1 MLDLKFIR
9 ENIELVRKNLQDR
22 ANKLNLDE
30 LLKLDEKRRKS
41 LQKAEELKCKRNQAT
56 EEIARLKKEKKKA
69 DHLIKEMRKL
79 GEEIGNLENKVS
91 ECEGEV
97 NRLLLLIPNIPDSS
111 VPVSNDPKDNKE
123 VRSWGKKPEFDF
135 QPRPHWDVA
144 GGLGIMDFER
154 AAKISSSHFALFK
167 GQGAGLE
174 RALLNFMLDLHIN
187 KHGYKEI
194 WPPVL
199 VNRKCITGTGQ
210 LPKYEE
216 DMYRCDL
223 DDIFPIPTAEVPLTG
238 LHMDEVIEEKDLPI
252 YYTAYTPC
260 FRREAGSYGK
270 DTRGLLRVHQFDKV
284 EMVKLTRPEDSD
296 AELEKMVQNAEEVVQ
311 MLGLPYKIIMLC
323 TVELGFAAKKCYDI
337 EIWAPAQKKWLE
349 SSSCSNCGD
358 FQARRLNIRYRKKD
372 GKTELVHTLNGSGI
386 ALARTFAAILEN
398 YQQKD
403 GSVVIPEILRPYMG
417 GAEKIPCS
425 PS

>member
-1 MLDLKFIR
+1 MIDMKFIR
-9 ENIELVRKNLQDR
+9 ENAELIRKNLQDR
-22 ANKLNLDE
+22 GNKLNLDE
-30 LLKLDEKRRKS
+30 LLGMDEERRK
-41 LQKAEELKCKRNQAT
+41 LIKKAEELKFKRNVDS
-56 EEIARLKKEKKKA
+56 EKIAQLKKEKKDA
-69 DHLIKEMRKL
+69 DALIKEMK
-79 GEEIGNLENKVS
+79 EIGDEIKKLDGELGVYEKKV
-91 ECEGEV
+91 
-97 NRLLLLIPNIPDSS
+97 NDMLLLIPNIPDPS
-111 VPVSNDPKDNKE
+111 VPVSTDPKDNRE
-123 VRSWGKKPEFDF
+123 VRTWGKKPEFDF
-135 QPRPHWDVA
+135 QPRPHWDIGEA
-144 GGLGIMDFER
+144 LGILDLGRASKITGAHFAIYKGLG
-154 AAKISSSHFALFK
+154 AK
-167 GQGAGLE
+167 LE
-174 RALLNFMLDLHIN
+174 RALINFMLDLHID

-194 WPPVL
+194 WPPIL
-199 VNRKCITGTGQ
+199 VNRGCITGTGQ

-238 LHMDEVIEEKDLPI
+238 FHKDEVLEEKDLPV

-284 EMVKLTRPEDSD
+284 EMVKLTKPEDSD
-296 AELEKMVQNAEEVVQ
+296 AEHEKMVQNAEEVIQ
-311 MLGLPYKIIMLC
+311 LLKLPYRVILLC
-323 TVELGFAAKKCYDI
+323 TVEIGFSARKCYDL
-337 EIWAPAQKKWLE
+337 EIWAPAQNRLLE

-403 GSVVIPEILRPYMG
+403 GSVIVPDVLKPYMG
-417 GAEKIPCS
+417 GVDVIK
-425 PS
+425 

>member
-1 MLDLKFIR
+1 MIDMKFIR
-9 ENIELVRKNLQDR
+9 ENAELIRKNLQDR
-22 ANKLNLDE
+22 GNKLNLDE
-30 LLKLDEKRRKS
+30 LLGMDEERRK
-41 LQKAEELKCKRNQAT
+41 LIKKAEELKFKRNVDS
-56 EEIARLKKEKKKA
+56 EKIAQLKKEKKDA
-69 DHLIKEMRKL
+69 DALIKEMK
-79 GEEIGNLENKVS
+79 EIGDEIKKLDGELGVYEKKV
-91 ECEGEV
+91 
-97 NRLLLLIPNIPDSS
+97 NDMLLLIPNIPDPS
-111 VPVSNDPKDNKE
+111 VPVSTDPKDNRE
-123 VRSWGKKPEFDF
+123 VRTWGKKPEFDF
-135 QPRPHWDVA
+135 QPRPHWDIGEA
-144 GGLGIMDFER
+144 LGILDLGRASKITGAHFAIYKGLG
-154 AAKISSSHFALFK
+154 AK
-167 GQGAGLE
+167 LE
-174 RALLNFMLDLHIN
+174 RALINFMLDLHID

-194 WPPVL
+194 WPPIL
-199 VNRKCITGTGQ
+199 VNRGCITGTGQ

-238 LHMDEVIEEKDLPI
+238 FHKDEVLEEKDLPV

-284 EMVKLTRPEDSD
+284 EMVKLTKPEDSD
-296 AELEKMVQNAEEVVQ
+296 AEHEKMVQNAEEVIQ
-311 MLGLPYKIIMLC
+311 LLKLPYRVILLC
-323 TVELGFAAKKCYDI
+323 TVEIGFSARKCYDL
-337 EIWAPAQKKWLE
+337 EIWAPAQNRWLE

-403 GSVVIPEILRPYMG
+403 GSVIVPDVLKPYMG
-417 GAEKIPCS
+417 GVDVIK
-425 PS
+425 

>member
-22 ANKLNLDE
+22 ANKLDLNE
-30 LLKLDEKRRKS
+30 FLKLDEKRRKFI
-41 LQKAEELKCKRNQAT
+41 QKLEELKYRRNLSTQK
-56 EEIARLKKEKKKA
+56 IAQLKKKKKKIDHLVKEMKNLGREIEKLEKEVSVYEKK
-69 DHLIKEMRKL
+69 
-79 GEEIGNLENKVS
+79 
-91 ECEGEV
+91 V
-97 NRLLLLIPNIPDSS
+97 NDLVLLIPNIPDAL
-111 VPVSNDPKDNKE
+111 VPVGLTPDANKE
-123 VRSWGKKPEFDF
+123 VRSGGKKPEFDF
-135 QPRPHWDVA
+135 QIRPHWDI
-144 GGLGIMDFER
+144 GETLGILDFSQ
-154 AAKISSSHFALFK
+154 ASKITGSHFALYR
-167 GQGAGLE
+167 GLGARLE

-194 WPPVL
+194 WPPAL
-199 VNRKCITGTGQ
+199 VNRECITGTGQ

-216 DMYRCDL
+216 DMYHCDL
-223 DDIFPIPTAEVPLTG
+223 DDFFPIPTAEVPLTG
-238 LHMDEVIEEKDLPI
+238 LHKDEVLDEKDLPI

-270 DTRGLLRVHQFDKV
+270 ETRGLLRVHQFDKV
-284 EMVKLTRPEDSD
+284 EMVKFTRPEDSD

-311 MLGLPYKIIMLC
+311 MLGLPYRVMLLC
-323 TVELGFAAKKCYDI
+323 TVELGFAARKCYDI
-337 EIWAPAQKKWLE
+337 EIWAPAQNKWLE

-403 GSVVIPEILRPYMG
+403 GSVIIPEVLRPYMDG
-417 GAEKIPCS
+417 IERIQS
-425 PS
+425 S

>member
-1 MLDLKFIR
+1 MIDMKFIR
-9 ENIELVRKNLQDR
+9 ENAELIRKNLQDR
-22 ANKLNLDE
+22 GNKLNLDE
-30 LLKLDEKRRKS
+30 LLGMDEERRK
-41 LQKAEELKCKRNQAT
+41 LIKKAEELKFKRNVDS
-56 EEIARLKKEKKKA
+56 EKIAQLKKEKKDA
-69 DHLIKEMRKL
+69 DALIKEMK
-79 GEEIGNLENKVS
+79 EIGDEIKKLDGELGVYEKKV
-91 ECEGEV
+91 
-97 NRLLLLIPNIPDSS
+97 NDMLLLIPNIPDPS
-111 VPVSNDPKDNKE
+111 VPVSTDPKDNRE
-123 VRSWGKKPEFDF
+123 VRTWGKKPEFDF
-135 QPRPHWDVA
+135 QPRPHWDIGEA
-144 GGLGIMDFER
+144 LGILDLGRASKITGAHLAIYKGLG
-154 AAKISSSHFALFK
+154 AK
-167 GQGAGLE
+167 LE
-174 RALLNFMLDLHIN
+174 RALINFMLDLHID

-194 WPPVL
+194 WPPIL
-199 VNRKCITGTGQ
+199 VNRGCITGTGQ

-238 LHMDEVIEEKDLPI
+238 FHKDEVLEEKDLPV

-284 EMVKLTRPEDSD
+284 EMVKLTKPEDSD
-296 AELEKMVQNAEEVVQ
+296 AEHEKMVQNAEEVIQ
-311 MLGLPYKIIMLC
+311 LLKLPYRVILLC
-323 TVELGFAAKKCYDI
+323 TVEIGFSARKCYDL
-337 EIWAPAQKKWLE
+337 EIWAPAQNRWLE

-403 GSVVIPEILRPYMG
+403 GSVIVPDVLKPYMG
-417 GAEKIPCS
+417 GVDVIK
-425 PS
+425 